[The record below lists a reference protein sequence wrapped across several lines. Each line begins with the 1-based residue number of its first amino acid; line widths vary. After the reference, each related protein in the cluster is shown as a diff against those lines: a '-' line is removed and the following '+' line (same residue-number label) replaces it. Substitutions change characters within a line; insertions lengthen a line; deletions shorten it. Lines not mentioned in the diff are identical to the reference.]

1 MPQLSDDGD
10 LGANDELIPFKDEGE
25 NDDKTTTAAAAAAE
39 RDLDDVKSSLVNESE
54 TNNSPSDSESRVSGQ
69 AADRRARRQS
79 DSAVQAGS
87 SQLLGE
93 ALRRQTGV
101 RGLFQHPAYMGY
113 PFFMIPDLCGSYLT
127 GGGLAAAGAHAYLPW
142 QWPFLD
148 VPGRAARRDSATP
161 AHLSSGAPAHMAH
174 LHPLLSYRPEAFSPP
189 PRALASFSPDA
200 GSSRLPH
207 VARYPVSP
215 ADVAQMAHAFDWL
228 SSPGLVSASPSP
240 VPSPSSFLGVAIK
253 QEPEEAREHSPLRKP
268 VATAQDVSGSSDQKA
283 KGHIKKPLNAFMLF
297 MRDERPKVVA
307 QCQVKE
313 SATINQI
320 LGQRWHSLSKDE
332 QAKYYELARKE
343 RLLHSQ
349 LYPGWSARD
358 NYGKKKKRK
367 KFKGGSHQET
377 ATDDSPPPP
386 KRTHLSPMH
395 DEAPHAHALLTQT
408 RAHTSSSSAHTRTH
422 LSRPHTVSHLT
433 HTHLSQAS
441 PASSVDSPATP
452 TAALASPAAPAPTYT
467 EHTHSHAYSTCGHGG
482 RLSPGADQPLAL
494 TTKPPRSTLAPPTST
509 LDPSSSSSSSYR

>member
-25 NDDKTTTAAAAAAE
+25 GEHDDKTTAAAAATAAQ

-54 TNNSPSDSESRVSGQ
+54 TNHSVSDSE
-69 AADRRARRQS
+69 AADRRARRQP
-79 DSAVQAGS
+79 DAAGLPGRG
-87 SQLLGE
+87 QPFGE
-93 ALRRQTGV
+93 ALRRRAGAGARAGAGGV
-101 RGLFQHPAYMGY
+101 LQAPAFVGY
-113 PFFMIPDLCGSYLT
+113 PFFMIPDLYGSYLA
-127 GGGLAAAGAHAYLPW
+127 GGGLARAYLPW
-142 QWPFLD
+142 QWPLLD
-148 VPGRAARRDSATP
+148 VAAGAAGRDSGVP
-161 AHLSSGAPAHMAH
+161 AHPSSGAPAFVAH
-174 LHPLLSYRPEAFSPP
+174 LHPLLSRRPEASSPP
-189 PRALASFSPDA
+189 SRVPANFSPDA
-200 GSSRLPH
+200 GSSRPPQ

-215 ADVAQMAHAFDWL
+215 AAVAEMAHAFDWL
-228 SSPGLVSASPSP
+228 PSPGPVSAVKREPAEAGARSPPRKSP
-240 VPSPSSFLGVAIK
+240 VRDGG
-253 QEPEEAREHSPLRKP
+253 
-268 VATAQDVSGSSDQKA
+268 AQA

-367 KFKGGSHQET
+367 KCKSESHQDT
-377 ATDDSPPPP
+377 AADDFPLRP
-386 KRTHLSPMH
+386 THPVPH
-395 DEAPHAHALLTQT
+395 EAPHELTSGT
-408 RAHTSSSSAHTRTH
+408 SAH
-422 LSRPHTVSHLT
+422 LLRPYTLSHLT

-441 PASSVDSPATP
+441 PASSVDSPATA
-452 TAALASPAAPAPTYT
+452 AALASPAAPAPTFT
-467 EHTHSHAYSTCGHGG
+467 EHSDARGG
-482 RLSPGADQPLAL
+482 RVSPTDQPLAL
-494 TTKPPRSTLAPPTST
+494 TAHAPRGARAPPAATSDLRT
-509 LDPSSSSSSSYR
+509 SSTSSYGL